1 MSSKK
6 KILVAPLNW
15 GLGHATRCIPIIE
28 ELMAQGAEVILAAEE
43 HPKALLQKEFPK
55 LEFIDLPGYD
65 ITYPSGGNMA
75 VHMIKLMPKIL
86 NGIKK
91 EGEQLKK
98 HIEKYA
104 INGVI
109 SDNRFGLHTGAVP
122 TVFITHQ
129 VMIKSPYAESILQKL
144 NRRFINKFTQCW
156 IPDFEGTENLS
167 GELSH
172 KYKLPEQAQFIGP
185 LSRFRSAQLTEN
197 EMENEVIA
205 IISGPEPQRTLFQHI
220 VTTELEINNIRSLMV
235 LGKAS
240 NHQDSQHEKI
250 TIKSHLKAADLE
262 AAIAKSKVVVARS
275 GYSTIM
281 DLAAMGKKAILVP
294 TPGQTEQEYL
304 AQYHAEKKHFYCVEQ
319 DRFDLDEALE
329 NLSDYTGIK
338 AQQQPELLQKA
349 VAQFMGSL

>member
-15 GLGHATRCIPIIE
+15 GLGHATRCIPVIE
-28 ELMAQGAEVILAAEE
+28 ALLKRDIEVVLAAEE

-55 LEFIDLPGYD
+55 LEFIELPGYD

-91 EGEQLKK
+91 EGEQLNKA
-98 HIEKYA
+98 IRA
-104 INGVI
+104 IGINGVI
-109 SDNRFGLHTGAVP
+109 SDNRFGLFTELVP

-144 NRRFINKFTQCW
+144 NRRFIRKFDNCW
-156 IPDFEGTENLS
+156 IPDFEGSENLS
-167 GELSH
+167 GDLSH
-172 KYKLPEQAQFIGP
+172 KYSISENAIFIGP
-185 LSRFRSAQLTEN
+185 LSRFSKAPEQQDNFEYD
-197 EMENEVIA
+197 VIA
-205 IISGPEPQRTLFQHI
+205 MISGPEPQRTLFQHI
-220 VTTELEINNIRSLMV
+220 VTTELEINNIKSLMV
-235 LGKAS
+235 LGRAAI
-240 NHQDSQHEKI
+240 HQDLQQEKI
-250 TIKSHLKAADLE
+250 TIKSHLKAEELE
-262 AAIAKSKVVVARS
+262 AAIGKSKMVIARS

-281 DLAAMGKKAILVP
+281 DLAALGKPAILIP

-304 AQYHAEKKHFYCVEQ
+304 AQYHFDKGHYFTVEQ

-329 NLSDYTGIK
+329 QIDGFKGIQANSDST
-338 AQQQPELLQKA
+338 LLDDA
-349 VAQFMGSL
+349 VDRFIRSL